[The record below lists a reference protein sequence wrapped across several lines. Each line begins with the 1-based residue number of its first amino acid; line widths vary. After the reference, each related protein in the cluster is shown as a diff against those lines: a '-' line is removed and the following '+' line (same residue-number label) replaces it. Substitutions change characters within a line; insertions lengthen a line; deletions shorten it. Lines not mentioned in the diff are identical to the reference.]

1 MNNSI
6 KKELEAAKIAADKCM
21 DEKCS
26 NSPKFKK
33 FTDAIKMC
41 NEKYKDYPQDKNS
54 NKFLKIIECQKSY
67 KVTPKIMMQLGECN
81 DINCKDKIDKIK
93 EISKKK
99 MYSEFPEVTEIDQKI
114 KQLEEEK
121 QKCQETH
128 CSHIYPLDKLKKE
141 NDECM
146 KVIIDL
152 KKYKKCVD
160 KYKIYEKNNK
170 MNKCAK
176 KSCKKIMK
184 QINNLH
190 LKKFKIISKK
200 NNKSQHL

>member
-6 KKELEAAKIAADKCM
+6 NKELEAAKIAADKCM
-21 DEKCS
+21 DEKCR

-33 FTDAIKMC
+33 ITDAIKMC
-41 NEKYKDYPQDKNS
+41 NEKYKDYPVD
-54 NKFLKIIECQKSY
+54 NKYLKIDECHKSY
-67 KVTPKIMMQLGECN
+67 KVTPKIIFQIGECN
-81 DINCKDKIDKIK
+81 NIKCKDKIDKVK

-99 MYSEFPEVTEIDQKI
+99 MYSAFPEVTEIDQKI

-146 KVIIDL
+146 KVIIDQ
-152 KKYKKCVD
+152 KKHKKCID

-170 MNKCAK
+170 MHKCSK
-176 KSCKKIMK
+176 KSCKQIMK

-200 NNKSQHL
+200 NKNII